1 MKRDVKYNHPIA
13 IRLDAAT
20 LEFTRQ
26 ICGIEGG
33 TVSQFIRASIL
44 MNIQRVRSFH
54 KYEREAS
61 AGTAS

>member
-1 MKRDVKYNHPIA
+1 MKRDVKYIHPVA
-13 IRLDAAT
+13 IRLDAET
-20 LEFTRQ
+20 IELTRQ

-54 KYEREAS
+54 KYEREA

>member
-1 MKRDVKYNHPIA
+1 MKRDVKYNHPMA
-13 IRLDAAT
+13 VRLDAET
-20 LEFTRQ
+20 IELTRQ